1 MALGEPGAVGAPT
14 DVAVIVVCHNY
25 GRFLAEA
32 IHSVLVQTRP
42 PAEVLVVDD
51 ASTDDTPAVA
61 AQFAPRG
68 VRYERV
74 DVRDVH
80 RARAA
85 GLAATRAS
93 VVCFVDAEDILP
105 PDCLEAGVPLLDSQL
120 DNPAVGIVSSD
131 EERFGDQTKWIEY
144 PAEPGN
150 RFHQESFFR
159 LPACQTSL
167 GDSSES
173 YTT

>member
-1 MALGEPGAVGAPT
+1 M
-14 DVAVIVVCHNY
+14 AVIVVCHND

-42 PAEVLVVDD
+42 PAAVLVVDD
-51 ASTDDTPAVA
+51 ASTDDTPVVA

-68 VRYERV
+68 VQYLRV
-74 DVRDVH
+74 VRDVH

-93 VVCFVDAEDILP
+93 LVCFLDADDIPP

-131 EERFGDQTKWIEY
+131 EERFGDQTKWIKY
-144 PAEPGN
+144 PVEPGN
-150 RFHQESFFR
+150 RFHQESFVR